1 MKDQHSSQGIQQQPS
16 QQGADVPFSVDHPSS
31 TQTECVGGKDNEPN
45 VNDFESLRERIRVD
59 EKWMVYLTAA
69 LVIVSIGGVITSL
82 LQWNTMR
89 DQLNEMRRQ
98 FTQDQRPYVMPTHV
112 EVEQFTPGRQIIIK
126 LRWVNYGKSQAIR
139 TSGPF
144 AILYGANALEQADRW
159 FEIEAPK
166 PRVSA
171 PERVVP
177 PGIPSNPL
185 EAEFSTL
192 VSPNAISQ
200 DEFDL
205 LRRTNF
211 SIAVVIRQVYF
222 DVAGNRYWTD
232 SCFSNL
238 AGSIAMPD
246 CPKHNEPN

>member
-98 FTQDQRPYVMPTHV
+98 F
-112 EVEQFTPGRQIIIK
+112 
-126 LRWVNYGKSQAIR
+126 
-139 TSGPF
+139 
-144 AILYGANALEQADRW
+144 
-159 FEIEAPK
+159 
-166 PRVSA
+166 
-171 PERVVP
+171 
-177 PGIPSNPL
+177 
-185 EAEFSTL
+185 
-192 VSPNAISQ
+192 
-200 DEFDL
+200 
-205 LRRTNF
+205 
-211 SIAVVIRQVYF
+211 
-222 DVAGNRYWTD
+222 
-232 SCFSNL
+232 
-238 AGSIAMPD
+238 
-246 CPKHNEPN
+246 